1 MELGLVG
8 SGPAAD
14 AIAAACEDVSLS
26 VRQVDPDVLTAAVDT
41 TGSESAD
48 QSATLPDVGAVVAP
62 AGAAVFTAAT
72 TVFRRWVGVEIGGL
86 GSHCFEE
93 LDASVS
99 LYSPESACY
108 QCLQTRVGAQ
118 AEVDGP
124 SEPRGSRSTVRLA
137 GAVAG
142 NQLISLLAGE
152 TTGGRVTELPG
163 AERTLVAV
171 PGCRCETA
179 ERPARPMALSHRT
192 VAVEDSL
199 ARAERAVDDRLGLIS
214 QVGERE
220 SFPVPYY
227 IAETA
232 DTTGF
237 SDERAAQ
244 FAAGVD
250 PDWDRAYMK
259 ALGEGLERYS
269 AGVYR
274 TEQFETGS
282 VRTRSAA
289 VSPREFVRPEGF
301 ADPDPTAQIQW
312 IEGRTLPDTEPV
324 SLPAEFVVFPPP
336 TRQYRPAITT
346 GLGLGNSTTEAILSG
361 LYEVIERDATMIGW
375 YSTFEPLGLVV
386 EDAGFAELCKRA
398 SAESLTVTPLLVT
411 QDIDVPVVAV
421 AVHRPGDWPQFAVGS
436 AASLDPTAAARSALA
451 EALQNWMELRAM
463 GPETAAEQGGAI
475 AEYADFPAA
484 AQQFVDPDSRIPANS
499 LGESVDDGHAELVTV
514 CDRLAAVD
522 LAAYAARLT
531 PRDVAA
537 LGFEAVRV
545 VVPAAQPLFTGE
557 PFFGKRAQTVPDSMG
572 FAPRLERVYHPYP

>member
-14 AIAAACEDVSLS
+14 AIEAACEDVSLS
-26 VRQVDPDVLTAAVDT
+26 VRQVDPDVLTAAVDS

-62 AGAAVFTAAT
+62 AGAAVFPAAS

-86 GSHCFEE
+86 GGHCFEE
-93 LDASVS
+93 LDAGVS

-108 QCLQTRVGAQ
+108 RCLQTRVGAQ
-118 AEVDGP
+118 AETDRP

-152 TTGGRVTELPG
+152 TTGGRITELPG
-163 AERTLVAV
+163 AERTLLAV
-171 PGCRCETA
+171 PDCRCETA
-179 ERPARPMALSHRT
+179 EQPARSMALSHRT
-192 VAVEDSL
+192 VAIEESL

-237 SDERAAQ
+237 SDTRAAQ

-274 TEQFETGS
+274 TDQFETGS
-282 VRTRSAA
+282 VRTRSDA
-289 VSPREFVRPEGF
+289 VSPRQFVRPEGF
-301 ADPDPTAQIQW
+301 PEPGPAAQISW
-312 IEGRTLPDTEPV
+312 IEGRKLPENESV

-346 GLGLGNSTTEAILSG
+346 GLGLGNSTVEAILSG

-375 YSTFEPLGLVV
+375 YSTFEPLGLAV
-386 EDAGFAELCKRA
+386 EDAGFDELCKRA
-398 SAESLTVTPLLVT
+398 GAESLSVTPLLVT

-421 AVHRPGDWPQFAVGS
+421 AVHRDGDWPQFAVGS
-436 AASLDPTAAARSALA
+436 AAGLDPTEVARSALA

-484 AQQFVDPDSRIPANS
+484 AKQFVDPESYIPADS
-499 LGESVDDGHAELVTV
+499 LGESVSAGRKELKAV
-514 CDRLAAVD
+514 CDRLDAVG
-522 LAAYAARLT
+522 LVSYVARLT

-545 VVPAAQPLFTGE
+545 VVPQAQPLFTGE
-557 PFFGKRAQTVPDSMG
+557 PFFGERAQTVPDSLG
-572 FAPRLERVYHPYP
+572 FVPRLDRTYHPYP